1 MPPNGPAAEGVR
13 RAGCGRAPGP
23 AGHAGGRR
31 FTLPYACSAA
41 AARAGSRPRAA
52 AGQRA
57 GGSARGAAGGAAG
70 GGRGRRRRRRRRCW
84 RRCRPVRRGRAAR
97 GCRRRGGSVESG
109 LANSLA
115 AARLGDGADGRPPS
129 PHAQLGAGPRG
140 PAAARAAGDGC
151 AGGGEAAQ
159 PASNPPAAALE
170 WLPGPGG
177 CSPAPQAGAAAG
189 GPKGEEG
196 GSAAQ
201 GSGREEGC
209 AAASEHGAHA
219 PAAGCLARSRATQA
233 GRADGRQDLVTSGC
247 SRAMG
252 QFHSLVFLLAAR

>member
-1 MPPNGPAAEGVR
+1 MVRRQRAYAALDAAVLLDLLDTLAAVGLPYPMLALLQPRAPAAAPAPQQGS
-13 RAGCGRAPGP
+13 APG
-23 AGHAGGRR
+23 
-31 FTLPYACSAA
+31 
-41 AARAGSRPRAA
+41 AARAGPLEARRGAD
-52 AGQRA
+52 AGA
-57 GGSARGAAGGAAG
+57 DGAAGGAAG
-70 GGRGRRRRRRRRCW
+70 GAVDPCGAGEQ
-84 RRCRPVRRGRAAR
+84 PAAAAGG
-97 GCRRRGGSVESG
+97 GCVESG

-219 PAAGCLARSRATQA
+219 PAAGCLARFGATQA